1 VKVGIVGLGNMGEQ
15 IAAAIVRAGIET
27 YAYDVRLEPARA
39 LEERG
44 AKACASVAELAGLVD
59 VVCVVVLNE
68 AQVRDVVDQIVA
80 QGHAHTVVIH
90 STVTPAFVQ
99 ALESDPALGGL
110 AIVDAAVAGG
120 VARAKTGDLTVMI
133 GGTDETVSSVWPIFD
148 AIGRELFHCGPA
160 GAGSAV
166 KLAVNFM
173 TMSSYNLMLEA
184 TEFTRAYGIDE
195 DDLITVL
202 TTSSADSKQIRAWGL
217 QDRIRRNN
225 PPGTTPSAVVFEKDL
240 SSFAAAAGHGGLV
253 LPLASVAASTTVRRI
268 ERRDTFLDSLG
279 DDYSPPPRCAV
290 CTLELAAPFREAGV
304 HPECAAQK

>member
-1 VKVGIVGLGNMGEQ
+1 V
-15 IAAAIVRAGIET
+15 
-27 YAYDVRLEPARA
+27 
-39 LEERG
+39 ERG
-44 AKACASVAELAGLVD
+44 AKACGSVAELAGLVD
-59 VVCVVVLNE
+59 VVGVVVLNE
-68 AQVRDVVDQIVA
+68 AQVRNVVEQVVA
-80 QGHAHTVVIH
+80 VGHARTVIIH

-99 ALESDPALGGL
+99 ALGTDPDFRNL

-133 GGTDETVSSVWPIFD
+133 GGSDEIVSAVWPIFD

-184 TEFTRAYGIDE
+184 TDFARAYGIDE

-225 PPGTTPSAVVFEKDL
+225 PPGTTPAALVFEKDL
-240 SSFAAAAGHGGLV
+240 SSFASAAGQAGLV
-253 LPLASVAASTTVRRI
+253 LPLASVAATTTVRRI
-268 ERRDTFLDSLG
+268 ERRDTYLDSLG
-279 DDYSPPPRCAV
+279 AAYTPAPRCSV

-304 HPECAAQK
+304 HPECAGQK